1 MFFGIIAG
9 QVLRDAVRNRLLYGA
24 VLLAIGMVVAAPIAG
39 RLSAGQDV
47 KVVKDLGLAACNA
60 CGLFVVVFLGVR
72 LVTREIEQR
81 TVDARLSKPIRRY
94 EFVLGQY
101 GGLVATLALA
111 LTATTVAMYVVLG
124 TAAWWRGVPGLA
136 PAAPVPVADPALLK
150 AVLLIFVQLAVVGA
164 AALCLSTF
172 SSSVLA
178 AVSACGLYVAG
189 HFGAELR
196 SLDEVV
202 DSPFATSLAAGL
214 SYVLPDLAALDV
226 KAAVVHGQPVTAG
239 YLVLSAAS
247 GAAYILAFL
256 VPAVAILT
264 RRDLP

>member
-1 MFFGIIAG
+1 MVVSIIAR
-9 QVLRDAVRNRLLYGA
+9 QVLRDAVRTRLLYGA
-24 VLLAIGMVVAAPIAG
+24 TLLAIGLSVGAPIVG

-72 LVTREIEQR
+72 RVARECEFEQPTRL
-81 TVDARLSKPIRRY
+81 AKPIRRY

-111 LTATTVAMYVVLG
+111 LTATTVAMYGVLG
-124 TAAWWRGVPGLA
+124 TAAWWRGVPGLV
-136 PAAPVPVADPALLK
+136 PGEPVPVADPALLK
-150 AVLLIFVQLAVVGA
+150 AILLIFVQLAVVGA

-172 SSSVLA
+172 SSPVLA

-189 HFGAELR
+189 HFGAALR
-196 SLDEVV
+196 NLDAVV
-202 DSPFATSLAAGL
+202 DSRFATSLAAGL
-214 SYVLPDLAALDV
+214 SYVLPDLGAFDV
-226 KAAVVHGQPVTAG
+226 QAAVVHGQPVTVG
-239 YLVLSAAS
+239 YLALSVAS

>member
-1 MFFGIIAG
+1 MVVSIIAR
-9 QVLRDAVRNRLLYGA
+9 QVLRDAVRTRLLYGA
-24 VLLAIGMVVAAPIAG
+24 TLLAIGLSVGAPIVG

-72 LVTREIEQR
+72 LVAREIEQR
-81 TVDARLSKPIRRY
+81 TVDARLSKPIRRC

-111 LTATTVAMYVVLG
+111 LTATTVAMYGVLG
-124 TAAWWRGVPGLA
+124 TAAWWRGVPGLV
-136 PAAPVPVADPALLK
+136 PGEPVPVADPALLK
-150 AVLLIFVQLAVVGA
+150 AILLIFVQLAVVGA

-172 SSSVLA
+172 SSPVLA

-189 HFGAELR
+189 HFGAALR
-196 SLDEVV
+196 NLDAVV
-202 DSPFATSLAAGL
+202 DSRFATSLAAGL
-214 SYVLPDLAALDV
+214 SYVLPDLGAFDV
-226 KAAVVHGQPVTAG
+226 QAAVVHGQPVTAG
-239 YLVLSAAS
+239 YLALSVAS

-256 VPAVAILT
+256 VPAVAIRM